1 MIRTQI
7 QFPAP
12 LYKRLKE
19 IAQQQGWSLSEVL
32 RKAAE
37 HFVDRFPARFDG
49 KETWRFPVLDC
60 GGDFLRDPATVNC
73 EAEAHGERA

>member
-7 QFPAP
+7 QFPDP

-19 IAQQQGWSLSEVL
+19 IAAQQDWSLSEVL

-37 HFVDRFPARFDG
+37 HFVDRFPSHADG
-49 KETWRFPVLDC
+49 EDDWQFPMLDC
-60 GGDFLRDPATVNC
+60 GGDFLSDPALVSC
-73 EAEAHGERA
+73 EADAIEERE